1 MSNQSLSSLTL
12 RTIENYRHAATQAVT
27 AYRAGSRRLIRV
39 VNRSLDKNVDGR
51 AADLAPRLAAS
62 LKQARS
68 TVTEIVSRGVDGV
81 ATNTGRLIEISSA
94 AAIAPVKKAAELADA
109 IDSRIVV
116 DGIDAATRLALP
128 GAKFALAVSTKV
140 AGGADALADAVVHA
154 GGETVGTVAT
164 RAKRQAA
171 AVSRKASAGAGQVKR
186 QVKKAAAAPKAAA
199 RRAVRKAR

>member
-1 MSNQSLSSLTL
+1 VHISAGARIGARCAFGRRVCALGSLL
-12 RTIENYRHAATQAVT
+12 Q
-27 AYRAGSRRLIRV
+27 
-39 VNRSLDKNVDGR
+39 RSIHQL
-51 AADLAPRLAAS
+51 
-62 LKQARS
+62 
-68 TVTEIVSRGVDGV
+68 E
-81 ATNTGRLIEISSA
+81 
-94 AAIAPVKKAAELADA
+94 
-109 IDSRIVV
+109 
-116 DGIDAATRLALP
+116 AATRLALP

-154 GGETVGTVAT
+154 GGETVGTVAA